1 MAGSTTIQST
11 RTVTIIVATAT
22 VGGSRLVPPPRTL
35 QTPIE
40 ATTDDASS
48 LTEILI
54 DTLIELYFLPPR
66 CKVSAR
72 KLYFTAPETFFSAP
86 ETRSFPPENQTR
98 LIVLFCVE

>member
-1 MAGSTTIQST
+1 MAGMVVGTT
-11 RTVTIIVATAT
+11 RTVTIAT

-48 LTEILI
+48 LIEILI
-54 DTLIELYFLPPR
+54 DTLIELYFL
-66 CKVSAR
+66 AETGR